1 MLRTRRTRPE
11 VDARNKRDKA
21 VQEFYDRLPLP
32 PPPPPPPPSPPK
44 PLPQD
49 GAWPYP
55 DTAKANSL
63 TGGADGKGDW
73 KPRVTGAHRSALIA
87 LMRNRRGRAICWP
100 DHRRPSSKVTS
111 RTGSTC
117 WVPFVDLM
125 DPGWLERVAK
135 GFPR

>member
-1 MLRTRRTRPE
+1 MLGTRETRPF
-11 VDARNKRDKA
+11 RN
-21 VQEFYDRLPLP
+21 FTTP
-32 PPPPPPPPSPPK
+32 PPPPPKKK

-49 GAWPYP
+49 GAWLYP

-87 LMRNRRGRAICWP
+87 LMRNRRGGLFAGRTT
-100 DHRRPSSKVTS
+100 DVLLSKVTS

-125 DPGWLERVAK
+125 DLAG
-135 GFPR
+135 